1 MFSITLFEYVGKVL
15 FTFIFLN
22 PEGGI
27 ISTTKNRLEKEDLHS
42 KRIEHE
48 QLLSTKP

>member
-1 MFSITLFEYVGKVL
+1 MFSITLFDYVGKVL

-22 PEGGI
+22 PKGGI
-27 ISTTKNRLEKEDLHS
+27 ISTTKNRLEKVDRHS